1 MTWFLAAAGD
11 AGEPW
16 WIAAIKAFIVINLV
30 LFGFAYLTLVE
41 RKVMGRMQL
50 RYGPNRA
57 GPFGLLQPTTSST
70 SLVSSLVRSRSAPS
84 AEAASASAV
93 TSCSEPSDLP
103 RPRGVRT

>member
-41 RKVMGRMQL
+41 R
-50 RYGPNRA
+50 
-57 GPFGLLQPTTSST
+57 
-70 SLVSSLVRSRSAPS
+70 
-84 AEAASASAV
+84 
-93 TSCSEPSDLP
+93 
-103 RPRGVRT
+103 